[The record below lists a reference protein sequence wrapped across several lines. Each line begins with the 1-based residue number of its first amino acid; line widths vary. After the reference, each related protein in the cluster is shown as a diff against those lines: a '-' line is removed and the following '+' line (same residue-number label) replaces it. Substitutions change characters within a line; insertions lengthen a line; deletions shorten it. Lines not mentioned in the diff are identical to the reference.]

1 VRLRSVA
8 GQESFHNAAAF
19 LRSTFPFF
27 KRLSLST
34 LIARYSPSVWLT
46 GSASTACN
54 PAPFEM
60 KYWESTEATLFPT
73 PPFPPQEEMNRCI
86 LRRTTKVCFA
96 RQRLSFHAQAR
107 LQSSSVA
114 NGNQDGFAP
123 VVSDWRVD
131 HGGHHYPPLVGCAR
145 WPARDFFRMAWRI
158 YDSCLSLGELA
169 CKRCRRRYPNHRP
182 KVVSRFD

>member
-1 VRLRSVA
+1 MRLRSVA

-131 HGGHHYPPLVGCAR
+131 HGGAPLPSVGWVCEMASSGLFPHGLADIRLVPLAR
-145 WPARDFFRMAWRI
+145 RT
-158 YDSCLSLGELA
+158 SLQ
-169 CKRCRRRYPNHRP
+169 
-182 KVVSRFD
+182 KVSQEISKPSSESRFQI